1 MTPDVLQVA
10 PKSTKV
16 LFENDKIRVL
26 EMKFKKGQKLAM
38 HSHPAN
44 FVYAVTSLK
53 FKSISQDGKAKIV
66 KMKKGESSSSEPST
80 HAVENHIPGVL
91 LHIELK

>member
-1 MTPDVLQVA
+1 MTPDVVQVA

-53 FKSISQDGKAKIV
+53 FKSVSETGKTNVV
-66 KMKKGESSSSEPST
+66 KMKKGESSSSEAST
-80 HAVENHIPGVL
+80 HSIESHIPGVL
-91 LHIELK
+91 LQVELK